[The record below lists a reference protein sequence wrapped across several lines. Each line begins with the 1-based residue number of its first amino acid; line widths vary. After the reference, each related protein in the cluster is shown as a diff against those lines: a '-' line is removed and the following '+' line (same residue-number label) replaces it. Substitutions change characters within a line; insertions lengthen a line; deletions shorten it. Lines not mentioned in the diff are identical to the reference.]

1 MALHARLG
9 LWGKGVDVTK
19 RVALVTGSSRGIG
32 RAIAIKLATDGC
44 DVIVNYPDD
53 KDGPEETLAA
63 IEAVGGH
70 AVAIRADIS
79 RVAETTEMMKSIQ
92 SQFGRLDILVN
103 NAGTSTFEP
112 FFEITEAIWDHM
124 HDVNLRGA
132 FFCSQQAARMMVDRG
147 EGGRIIS
154 ISSIS
159 AHVGGIMEVAY
170 CPTKSGI
177 KSLMESLCLVLGP
190 HGITCN
196 SVSPGTIATDG
207 VKKQMSIA
215 PEGLLERYIE
225 RIPIG
230 RLGEPAEV
238 ASAVAFLASLE
249 ASYINGAEILVDGG
263 VLVNPE

>member
-1 MALHARLG
+1 M
-9 LWGKGVDVTK
+9 DK

-32 RAIAIKLATDGC
+32 RAIAVKLAKDGYE
-44 DVIVNYPDD
+44 VIVNHPSEQES
-53 KDGPEETLAA
+53 PEETLAA
-63 IEAVGGH
+63 VEAVGGH
-70 AVAIRADIS
+70 ATAIRADVSVVSEIS
-79 RVAETTEMMKSIQ
+79 EMMASIKSE
-92 SQFGRLDILVN
+92 FGRIDVLVN
-103 NAGTSTFEP
+103 NAGVSTFEP
-112 FFEITEAIWDHM
+112 FFEITEPIWDHM

-132 FFCSQQAARMMVDRG
+132 FFCSQLAAQMMIERG

-159 AHVGGIMEVAY
+159 AHVGGVMEVAY
-170 CPTKSGI
+170 CTTKAGLR
-177 KSLMESLCLVLGP
+177 SLMESLCLVLGP

-207 VKKQMSIA
+207 VTYQMSIA
-215 PEGLLERYIE
+215 PEGLLERYVA

-238 ASAVAFLASLE
+238 AAAVAFLASPE